1 MLLLF
6 LAYLGGILTILSPC
20 ILPVLPFVFARS
32 DQPFRR
38 SGLPLLAGMAVTFAL
53 VASLATVGGGWA
65 VRANQFGRIAA
76 LVLFGIFGLTLI
88 FSSLADRL
96 SRPFVRLGNRLSQN
110 PDGGPSV
117 ANSFLLGIG
126 TGLLWAP
133 CAGPILGLILTGA
146 ALGGASVH
154 TTVLLLA
161 YAAGAATSLTVALL
175 AGGRVFA
182 AMKRGLGAEEW
193 IRRILGVA
201 VLVGVVAVAFG
212 LDRGILTRL
221 SLSSTNG
228 LEQRL
233 VDRFHPQPQ
242 PPASNDAMMAG
253 NDAMAPSNAMMAPG
267 NAMTANGGAMTA
279 NKDQTANNA
288 MMAGNNAMM
297 SGNQPSGNQ
306 PKMTGNNAMMA
317 AGGSSSTAAPG
328 IDLSGATLWINSQP
342 LTMDSLRGK
351 VVVIDFWTY
360 SCINC
365 LRTLP
370 YIKAWNEKYKNSGL
384 VIIGVHTPE
393 FPFEKDES
401 NVRKAVHD
409 LGITYPVAMDNDYRI
424 WRSVNNEYWPA
435 HYFFD
440 ATGKLRFHHFGEGGY
455 DESESWIRTLL
466 EEANHKPL
474 PGSATQIAATG
485 AEAAADSNDVK
496 SPETYVGY
504 HRADNFAS
512 PEGFNQNEAQ
522 VYTAP
527 SDLKLNQWA
536 FAGKWQDERQIATAL
551 APAAAIVYRF
561 HARDLHL
568 VLGPSR
574 SGQTIRFRITID
586 GKAPGADHGVDTDA
600 DGYGTVKDNRL
611 YQLIR
616 QHGAIQDHTFR
627 IEFLSPGVEA
637 YAFTF
642 G

>member
-1 MLLLF
+1 MFLLF
-6 LAYLGGILTILSPC
+6 LAYVGGILTILSPC

-32 DQPFRR
+32 DQPFRK

-88 FSSLADRL
+88 FSSLAERL
-96 SRPFVRLGNRLSQN
+96 SRPLVRLGNRLSQN
-110 PDGGPSV
+110 SSAGPSV
-117 ANSFLLGIG
+117 VNSFLLGIG

-182 AMKRGLGAEEW
+182 AMKRSLGAEEW
-193 IRRILGVA
+193 IRRALGVA
-201 VLVGVVAVAFG
+201 VLAGVVAVAFG

-221 SLSSTNG
+221 SLSSTAN

-233 VDRFHPQPQ
+233 VDRFHPQIAET
-242 PPASNDAMMAG
+242 ASKDQ
-253 NDAMAPSNAMMAPG
+253 MMAPG
-267 NAMTANGGAMTA
+267 NAM
-279 NKDQTANNA
+279 
-288 MMAGNNAMM
+288 MAGNGAMM
-297 SGNQPSGNQ
+297 SGNQPAMSGSNAMMAGNQ
-306 PKMTGNNAMMA
+306 PAMSANNAMMA
-317 AGGSSSTAAPG
+317 AGGAPAANTSPTA
-328 IDLSGATLWINSQP
+328 DLSGATAWINSQP
-342 LTMDSLRGK
+342 LTLASLHGK
-351 VVVIDFWTY
+351 VVLVDFWTY

-370 YIKAWNEKYKNSGL
+370 YIKAWNEKYKDSGL

-401 NVRKAVHD
+401 NVRKAVRD
-409 LGITYPVAMDNDYRI
+409 LGVTYPVAMDNDYRI
-424 WRSVNNEYWPA
+424 WRNFNNEYWPA
-435 HYFFD
+435 HYFID
-440 ATGKLRFHHFGEGGY
+440 ATGKVRYHHFGEGGY
-455 DESESWIRTLL
+455 EESENWIRTLL

-474 PGSATQIAATG
+474 PGSPTQIAASG
-485 AEAAADSNDVK
+485 AEAAADSGDVQ
-496 SPETYVGY
+496 SPETYIGY
-504 HRADNFAS
+504 HRAENFAS
-512 PEGFNQNEAQ
+512 PGGFDQNEPQ
-522 VYTAP
+522 VYEAP
-527 SDLKLNQWA
+527 ANLKLNEWA
-536 FAGKWQDERQIATAL
+536 FAGKWEDERQIATSL
-551 APAAAIVYRF
+551 APSSTIVYRF

-568 VLGPSR
+568 VLGPSKT
-574 SGQTIRFRITID
+574 GKPIRFRVTID
-586 GKAPGADHGVDTDA
+586 GKAPGADHGMDTDA
-600 DGYGTVKDNRL
+600 DGYGTVKEDRL

-616 QHGAIQDHTFR
+616 QHGAVQDRTFR
-627 IEFLSPGVEA
+627 IEFLVPGVQA
-637 YAFTF
+637 YSFTF

>member
-6 LAYLGGILTILSPC
+6 LAYVGGIFTIFSPC

-32 DQPFRR
+32 DRPFRK
-38 SGLPLLAGMAVTFAL
+38 SGLPLLGGMAVTFAL

-65 VRANQFGRIAA
+65 VRANQFGRTAA

-88 FSSLADRL
+88 FSSLAERL
-96 SRPFVRLGNRLSQN
+96 SRPFVRLGNQLSQSS
-110 PDGGPSV
+110 DAGPSV
-117 ANSFLLGIG
+117 ANSFLLGVG

-182 AMKRGLGAEEW
+182 AMKRSLGAEEW
-193 IRRILGVA
+193 IRRALGVA

-212 LDRGILTRL
+212 LDRGVLTRL
-221 SLSSTNG
+221 SLSSTAN

-233 VDRFHPQPQ
+233 VDRFHPQTAAT
-242 PPASNDAMMAG
+242 ASKDQ
-253 NDAMAPSNAMMAPG
+253 MMAPG
-267 NAMTANGGAMTA
+267 NAMMAGS
-279 NKDQTANNA
+279 NA
-288 MMAGNNAMM
+288 MMAANQPAMVGSNAMM
-297 SGNQPSGNQ
+297 TGNQPATSA
-306 PKMTGNNAMMA
+306 NNAMMA
-317 AGGSSSTAAPG
+317 AGGGPAANTQPTA
-328 IDLSGATLWINSQP
+328 DLSGASAWINSQP
-342 LTMDSLRGK
+342 LTLAPLRGK
-351 VVVIDFWTY
+351 VVLVDFWTY

-370 YIKAWNEKYKNSGL
+370 YIKAWNEKYKDSGL

-401 NVRKAVHD
+401 NVRKAVRD

-424 WRSVNNEYWPA
+424 WRNFNNEYWPA
-435 HYFFD
+435 HYFID
-440 ATGKLRFHHFGEGGY
+440 ATGKIRYHHFGEGGY
-455 DESESWIRTLL
+455 EESENWIRSLL

-474 PGSATQIAATG
+474 PGSPTQIAASG
-485 AEAAADSNDVK
+485 AEAAADSSDVH
-496 SPETYVGY
+496 SPETYIGY
-504 HRADNFAS
+504 HRAENFLS
-512 PEGFNQNEAQ
+512 PGGFNQNEPQ
-522 VYTAP
+522 VYEAP
-527 SDLKLNQWA
+527 ADLKLNEWA
-536 FAGKWQDERQIATAL
+536 FAGKWEDERQIATSL
-551 APAAAIVYRF
+551 APSSAIVYRF

-568 VLGPSR
+568 VLGPSKA
-574 SGQTIRFRITID
+574 GKPIRFRVTID
-586 GKAPGADHGVDTDA
+586 GKAPGADHGMDADA
-600 DGYGTVKDNRL
+600 DGYGTVTEDRL

-616 QHGAIQDHTFR
+616 QHGAVQDRTFR
-627 IEFLSPGVEA
+627 IEFLVPGVQA
-637 YAFTF
+637 YSFTF